1 MSYLY
6 GFEKLDVWHN
16 ARSLAKSIYLITND
30 FPNFEKYG
38 LSSQIQ
44 RAAVSIS
51 SNIAEGTGRTSAK
64 EQKRFVEI
72 AYGSLMETLSQLY
85 LAVDLEYIKIDVIDD
100 IRPLIETISYQLS
113 RLRKTIDEK
122 TAKEKNNNL

>member
-16 ARSLAKSIYLITND
+16 ALSLAKSIYLITND

-100 IRPLIETISYQLS
+100 IRPLIEKISYQLS
-113 RLRKTIDEK
+113 RLRKNIDEK
-122 TAKEKNNNL
+122 IAKEKNNNL

>member
-44 RAAVSIS
+44 RAAISIS

-113 RLRKTIDEK
+113 RLRKNIDEK
-122 TAKEKNNNL
+122 IAKEKNNNL

>member
-113 RLRKTIDEK
+113 RLRKNIDEK
-122 TAKEKNNNL
+122 IAKEKNNNL

>member
-100 IRPLIETISYQLS
+100 IRPLIETKSYQLS
-113 RLRKTIDEK
+113 RLRKNIDEK
-122 TAKEKNNNL
+122 IAKEKNNNL

>member
-44 RAAVSIS
+44 RAAISIS
-51 SNIAEGTGRTSAK
+51 SNIAEGIGRTSAK

-122 TAKEKNNNL
+122 IAKEKNNNL

>member
-122 TAKEKNNNL
+122 IAKEKNNNL